1 MTSLIVDCH
10 WIFFLRNPDVI
21 IALDGN
27 FQHRRFAHVKD
38 DPRILLEEDHYNWIT
53 DTEIA
58 EAKEYIQVHRSR
70 PDMDHHQKASSQV
83 PRHILDECKKSYQAS
98 QERDQDPDISIYD
111 SKGVM
116 AIVCRHDI
124 PLFIADIKTLGEP
137 RYYAIALL
145 RKIASELPP
154 TATIGVMYD
163 IADQLHQSI
172 AKVMVMIPDKY
183 IPILTS
189 NP

>member
-1 MTSLIVDCH
+1 MIPTPQLTNAESDQARHVGRASPFLRRRCPACFGRDCWGGDPDRCVQSMTSLIVDCH

-83 PRHILDECKKSYQAS
+83 PRHILDECEKSY
-98 QERDQDPDISIYD
+98 
-111 SKGVM
+111 
-116 AIVCRHDI
+116 
-124 PLFIADIKTLGEP
+124 
-137 RYYAIALL
+137 
-145 RKIASELPP
+145 
-154 TATIGVMYD
+154 
-163 IADQLHQSI
+163 
-172 AKVMVMIPDKY
+172 
-183 IPILTS
+183 
-189 NP
+189 